1 MILRISY
8 IPSEICFSSLL
19 SIFAV
24 APASDGICYT
34 RLAFSTGGISLES
47 PRFCN
52 IVPPSWNTL
61 LLGKNKTPLESLPA
75 KRSTINVHHDSWFHP
90 YLSFKI
96 MFISFHHSS
105 ITFRLNNSFPENRQ
119 LSESSASLPPD
130 MSLIITAT

>member
-1 MILRISY
+1 MVLRISY
-8 IPSEICFSSLL
+8 IPSEIWFPL
-19 SIFAV
+19 FAINLAV
-24 APASDGICYT
+24 VPALDEICCT
-34 RLAFSTGGISLES
+34 RLAISTGGISLEF

-61 LLGKNKTPLESLPA
+61 PLGKNKTPLESLPA
-75 KRSTINVHHDSWFHP
+75 KRSTIYVHHDSWFHP